1 VTGHRKIWITLII
14 ASAFFLIANAPASIL
29 KPYLKNSLNF
39 PFELR
44 GTVMQGEIS
53 SEYFQKVSWQVSPL
67 YLLLAKVSAQIR
79 VKIDSNNQIN
89 AVAEISPFSKPE
101 LKQVKGEVTTQYLQK
116 FWPATPFLFNTT
128 IQIKQANI
136 KWDDG
141 FPTNLPAE
149 SEGSL
154 ALKKVN
160 LLGEDIG
167 DYQFGFKYLEQS
179 LVGNITSTSNSPL
192 DTVLKLNISPQNLL
206 TLTGEILPKTIALK
220 LIFKEL
226 NINLNPN
233 ISYQLPP
240 IP

>member
-53 SEYFQKVSWQVSPL
+53 SEHFQKVSWQVSPL

-89 AVAEISPFSKPE
+89 SVAEISPFSKPE
-101 LKQVKGEVTTQYLQK
+101 LKQIKGEVTTQYLQK
-116 FWPATPFLFNTT
+116 FWPATPFLFNTN
-128 IQIKQANI
+128 IQIKQANV
-136 KWDDG
+136 KWDEG
-141 FPTNLPAE
+141 FPTNLPSE

-154 ALKKVN
+154 VLTNVD
-160 LLGEDIG
+160 LLGEGIG
-167 DYQFGFKYLEQS
+167 DYQFVFKYLDQS
-179 LVGNITSTSNSPL
+179 LVGNITSTSNSSL
-192 DTVLKLNISPQNLL
+192 DATLKLGINPQRLL

-226 NINLNPN
+226 NTNLNPN

-240 IP
+240 FP